1 MSFRIMTPVRAL
13 PIFSFPATLRP
24 VFAARCYATQH
35 SLGTTPAAQTGSKR
49 KRVTMFN
56 DDGRVSWGNLSAA
69 EKAARTTQQTFNF
82 GLILLGG
89 VLTVCT

>member
-1 MSFRIMTPVRAL
+1 MTPVRAL
-13 PIFSFPATLRP
+13 PILSFPATLRP
-24 VFAARCYATQH
+24 ILTARCYATEN
-35 SLGTTPAAQTGSKR
+35 SLGTTPAGPTGPKR
-49 KRVTMFN
+49 KTVTMFN
-56 DDGRVSWGNLSAA
+56 DDGRVSWGNLSAK